1 MSYKD
6 NLTAVSSIDRKTG
19 ANGVWFT
26 DEIIKKTSGNI
37 DFLANELDTLDF
49 TDIPNIAQSA
59 QYGSIA
65 KDIILEN
72 KFDEIEASAKSG
84 AQASA
89 WLSSWVDKFEGIE
102 KSAKSGAS
110 ALNALKNYDMAGL
123 AGSAKSG
130 KWAWDQ
136 ISDKNFT
143 DIENSAK
150 SGAST
155 YSTIMGMKTNLD
167 KVTTTLINGLM
178 NDAKS
183 SFQAYN
189 TINSKSATWNTLYTK
204 VNANGSKWDSLVVN
218 TTNWNSVY
226 NTGTGY
232 SGHWEVADFSKM
244 NGCYSAVC
252 ANSAKWLEVKT
263 SGESF
268 NKTLTNSSHVDNWD
282 KLNLSATNWD
292 NAYNSIKTNSG
303 KWNEFV
309 TASNT
314 ASHQP

>member
-123 AGSAKSG
+123 AG
-130 KWAWDQ
+130 
-136 ISDKNFT
+136 
-143 DIENSAK
+143 
-150 SGAST
+150 
-155 YSTIMGMKTNLD
+155 
-167 KVTTTLINGLM
+167 
-178 NDAKS
+178 
-183 SFQAYN
+183 
-189 TINSKSATWNTLYTK
+189 
-204 VNANGSKWDSLVVN
+204 
-218 TTNWNSVY
+218 
-226 NTGTGY
+226 
-232 SGHWEVADFSKM
+232 
-244 NGCYSAVC
+244 
-252 ANSAKWLEVKT
+252 
-263 SGESF
+263 
-268 NKTLTNSSHVDNWD
+268 
-282 KLNLSATNWD
+282 
-292 NAYNSIKTNSG
+292 
-303 KWNEFV
+303 
-309 TASNT
+309 
-314 ASHQP
+314 